1 MKSEIV
7 SLSELEII
15 DFFNR
20 TISDFP
26 SFREEEFRFKY
37 ARKLS
42 SNASFVVMRNIKG
55 DIVAMIAAYINNPP
69 LCYISHVSVLDE
81 YKRNGLFGKMLA
93 FLENVA
99 KQHNCSLI
107 KLEVKKNNAPAI
119 AAYKKNG
126 FVIDCMASE
135 ESMYMQKLL

>member
-7 SLSELEII
+7 SLSELEVIE
-15 DFFNR
+15 FFNR

-26 SFREEEFRFKY
+26 SFRDEEFRIKY

-42 SNASFVVMRNIKG
+42 ANASFVVMRNIKG
-55 DIVAMIAAYINNPP
+55 DIVAMIAAYINKPP

-81 YKRNGLFGKMLA
+81 YKRNSLFSRMLT

-99 KQHNCSLI
+99 KHNNCSLI
-107 KLEVKKNNAPAI
+107 KLEVKQNNAPAI

-126 FVIDCMASE
+126 FVVDGIASDN
-135 ESMYMQKLL
+135 SVYMKKHL

>member
-1 MKSEIV
+1 MESEIV
-7 SLSELEII
+7 TLSEFEVI
-15 DFFNR
+15 DFFNK

-26 SFREEEFRFKY
+26 SFREEEFRIKY
-37 ARKLS
+37 SRKLS
-42 SNASFVVMRNIKG
+42 AKASFVVMRNIKG

-81 YKRNGLFGKMLA
+81 YKRNSLFSQMLT

-99 KQHNCSLI
+99 KHDNCTFI
-107 KLEVKKNNAPAI
+107 KLEVKENNAPAI